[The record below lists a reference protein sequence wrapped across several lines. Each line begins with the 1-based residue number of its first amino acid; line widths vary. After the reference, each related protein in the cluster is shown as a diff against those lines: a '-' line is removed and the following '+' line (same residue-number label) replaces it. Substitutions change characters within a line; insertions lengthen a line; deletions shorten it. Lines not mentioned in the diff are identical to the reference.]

1 MNSPSSPCTSSS
13 CKRPEVSVPR
23 HRALGANPP
32 PSPPSGP
39 RGNRHCGPRALRSQD
54 NEISP
59 QAAALR
65 AEGLGGAS
73 DLGFGRPRSSV
84 RGGRGVRATRPAEA
98 RGEPSRVPEAG
109 PGPHNECRP
118 SGGPIHL
125 RSGLYPGRLVAWVR
139 GEVARSGR
147 GRSRS
152 VGDVARPRAANF
164 FKVAGGVWR

>member
-13 CKRPEVSVPR
+13 CKRPEVSVTR

-54 NEISP
+54 NESSP

-84 RGGRGVRATRPAEA
+84 RGGHRVRA
-98 RGEPSRVPEAG
+98 PEAG